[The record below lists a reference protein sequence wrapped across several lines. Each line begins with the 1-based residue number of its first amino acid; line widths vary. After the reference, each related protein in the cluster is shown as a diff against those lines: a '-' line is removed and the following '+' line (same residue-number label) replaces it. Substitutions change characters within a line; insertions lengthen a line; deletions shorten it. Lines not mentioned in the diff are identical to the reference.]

1 MSVVSVSQVQGRV
14 PVTIFKLADRI
25 NMGNAS
31 EIEAAARQAYDQGMR
46 HLLIDLTSTPSI
58 TSAGLR
64 SLLVVYRLLEGS
76 ASGGS
81 PAASGERPA
90 QSPSRSQHV
99 KLFNPSAEV
108 RRILQIAGFDRHF
121 EIHVDLEKALASF

>member
-1 MSVVSVSQVQGRV
+1 MSVVSVSQGQGRV

-46 HLLIDLTSTPSI
+46 QLLIDMTRVPSI

-76 ASGGS
+76 ATGEGPASSGG
-81 PAASGERPA
+81 GHA
-90 QSPSRSQHV
+90 QSPSRSQYV
-99 KLFNPSAEV
+99 KLLNPSVEV

>member
-46 HLLIDLTSTPSI
+46 HLLIDLTSAPSI

-64 SLLVVYRLLEGS
+64 SLLVVYRLLERS
-76 ASGGS
+76 ASSEGQASSGGG
-81 PAASGERPA
+81 PV

-99 KLFNPSAEV
+99 KLLNPSAEV
-108 RRILQIAGFDRHF
+108 RRTLQIAGFDRYF
-121 EIHVDLEKALASF
+121 EVHVDLEKALASF